1 MEMHRH
7 RCWYYSTRVLV
18 MNKLHLSDQPG
29 RGVVSLTTEGMSVQT
44 GSISGI
50 YTYVSKPP
58 VPVVFELPPRTFSR
72 LPTRRI
78 NSAMI
83 SSSLATFV
91 FATRLMFSMTVFCD
105 RIAVKERRCLS
116 VKVIVDTPLPNADL
130 LP

>member
-1 MEMHRH
+1 
-7 RCWYYSTRVLV
+7 

-29 RGVVSLTTEGMSVQT
+29 QGAVSLTTEGMSVQT
-44 GSISGI
+44 SSISDMC
-50 YTYVSKPP
+50 TYMSKLP
-58 VPVVFELPPRTFSR
+58 VVVVFELPPRTFNR

-105 RIAVKERRCLS
+105 KIAVKERRCLS

-130 LP
+130 FP

>member
-1 MEMHRH
+1 
-7 RCWYYSTRVLV
+7 
-18 MNKLHLSDQPG
+18 MNKLHLPDLPG

-44 GSISGI
+44 GLISGI

-91 FATRLMFSMTVFCD
+91 FATRLMFSITVFCD

-116 VKVIVDTPLPNADL
+116 VKVIVDTPMPNADL